1 MPVDSLRCVNCIT
14 MEYNID
20 EGYKPSEFDDYDFAE
35 DAFDFEVSF
44 KYHLKLSPVVDVEMI
59 ILFLRMPQVKN
70 VLSATRKTRCYCF
83 LLFFLLT
90 LNRALVD

>member
-44 KYHLKLSPVVDVEMI
+44 KYHLKLSPVMDVEMI
-59 ILFLRMPQVKN
+59 ILFLTMPQVKKVPTERYHEDP
-70 VLSATRKTRCYCF
+70 VL
-83 LLFFLLT
+83 LLSFVFPIDIKQGLC
-90 LNRALVD
+90 